1 MINETLSLVDF
12 GRLPA
17 SHQSAFCVP
26 SVRVETLPKD
36 FMLFK
41 LTAGKAQATQ
51 WGITPWWSPVK
62 PFKEDYEG
70 ALGRYQ
76 QAKLNGID
84 MSAMVRFMSAVCVDW
99 NDLDNFVQVRLKSDC
114 KAFWGLFAPQKKFDA
129 TPTTAS
135 GRTAARAKEIQV
147 SGGAQLP
154 PDLGVLEAWQLYVP
168 NLKESDISRSGVIP
182 AHDMHALALHFGVA

>member
-1 MINETLSLVDF
+1 MINETLSMADF
-12 GRLPA
+12 GRLPD
-17 SHQSAFCVP
+17 SHQSAFLVP

-51 WGITPWWSPVK
+51 WGISPWWSPVK

-84 MSAMVRFMSAVCVDW
+84 MSAMVRFMSAVCIDW
-99 NDLDNFVQVRLKSDC
+99 NDLDNFVQIKLKAEC
-114 KAFWGLFAPQKKFDA
+114 RAFWGLFAPQKKLSA
-129 TPTTAS
+129 TPATAS
-135 GRTAARAKEIQV
+135 GRAAARAKEISV

-182 AHDMHALALHFGVA
+182 AHDMHALAMHFGVA